1 MKKKYTREGTFI
13 GKYVE
18 FTRLLL
24 TYLNHFPK
32 YEKYGLCQQ
41 IRNVNYDIYILMIEC
56 HKRYYKKSTLTQ
68 IDIKHEQLRMMIYLA
83 YEIGYFKFKTNNIDD
98 NNNIIE
104 VEGKRYMNITSKI
117 DELGRIIGS
126 MINNLKENGEW

>member
-24 TYLNHFPK
+24 THLNHFPK

-56 HKRYYKKSTLTQ
+56 YKKYHKKSTLTQ
-68 IDIKHEQLRMMIYLA
+68 IDILISIIAHSKTTKTLEYIKNQFSKHPEIY
-83 YEIGYFKFKTNNIDD
+83 
-98 NNNIIE
+98 
-104 VEGKRYMNITSKI
+104 KI
-117 DELGRIIGS
+117 LPKQTKKLIKI
-126 MINNLKENGEW
+126 